1 MLNLLISGQVRKRLH
16 DCSCEG
22 NSVCEPSDSKCCI
35 AALTPDQKDMLYKKC
50 DESIFPVYKLRAAGS
65 NSKFMKNQ
73 SISAITVIA
82 PLQ

>member
-50 DESIFPVYKLRAAGS
+50 DESIFLRSKLRGRAAG
-65 NSKFMKNQ
+65 SKFMKN
-73 SISAITVIA
+73 S
-82 PLQ
+82 

>member
-1 MLNLLISGQVRKRLH
+1 MLKLFISGQVRKRLH

-50 DESIFPVYKLRAAGS
+50 DESIFPGSKLRGRAAG
-65 NSKFMKNQ
+65 SKFMKN
-73 SISAITVIA
+73 S
-82 PLQ
+82 

>member
-1 MLNLLISGQVRKRLH
+1 MLNSFISGQVRKRLH

-50 DESIFPVYKLRAAGS
+50 DESIFPHSTYRATAG
-65 NSKFMKNQ
+65 SKFMNN
-73 SISAITVIA
+73 
-82 PLQ
+82 